1 VAASG
6 KYEKN
11 PCRNVGMELSNRR
24 LSDGE
29 ERQQKKLCQQVVNFS
44 YLWVVEVK
52 FLFDIFPLQ
61 LLLAVEKYRQPIG

>member
-1 VAASG
+1 
-6 KYEKN
+6 
-11 PCRNVGMELSNRR
+11 MELSNRR

-52 FLFDIFPLQ
+52 FLFDIFLLQ
-61 LLLAVEKYRQPIG
+61 LLLAVEKYGQSIG